1 MNINNILEKVINLL
15 NQGADEY
22 ADFKL
27 NETPDYQDIVNLWYY
42 HITVSKKYRQ
52 KFKRPEYNKEVLKK
66 IINYRKYYSSNVE
79 YIFDKHTLSN
89 ENILLFLIKNQ
100 EKLLIFLKSDEISE
114 IFTKIYLPMKKII
127 KINDKI
133 LNIDDKT
140 VRLLFYKKN

>member
-89 ENILLFLIKNQ
+89 ENLLLFLIKNQ
-100 EKLLIFLKSDEISE
+100 EKLLIFL
-114 IFTKIYLPMKKII
+114 
-127 KINDKI
+127 I
-133 LNIDDKT
+133 LRIVFFST
-140 VRLLFYKKN
+140 